1 MANTYVKIGSTVTV
15 GVLGAATIDFT
26 SISSAYTD
34 LVLKISARSNYV
46 GVVETTNLQLNG
58 VTTTTYPARYLQGD
72 GASATSATANI
83 SASFPMGVV
92 TGNTATASTFGS
104 VDIYIPNYTDSSNQQ
119 SLSADSVSENN
130 ATTSYARLTAAL
142 WQNNAAI
149 TSISIFPYLG
159 TSWQQY
165 TTASLYGIKNS

>member
-1 MANTYVKIGSTVTV
+1 MANTYVKLGTATV
-15 GVLGAATIDFT
+15 GVLGAASMDFT
-26 SISSAYTD
+26 SITSAYTD

-46 GVVETTNLQLNG
+46 GVVETTNLQFNG
-58 VTTTTYPARYLQGD
+58 VTTMTYPARYLQGD
-72 GASATSATANI
+72 GASVSSATANV

-92 TGNTATASTFGS
+92 SGNTASASAFGS

-119 SLSADSVSENN
+119 SLSGDSVSENN
-130 ATTSYARLTAAL
+130 ATTSYARLTAGL

-159 TSWQQY
+159 TLWQQY
-165 TTASLYGIKNS
+165 TTATLYGIKNS

>member
-1 MANTYVKIGSTVTV
+1 MATYIQIGSTVTV
-15 GVLGAATIDFT
+15 GGAGAASIDFT
-26 SISSAYTD
+26 SIPATYTD
-34 LVLKISARSNYV
+34 LVLKISARSNYA
-46 GVVETTNLQLNG
+46 GVVETTNLQFNG
-58 VTTTTYPARYLQGD
+58 VTTMTYPARYLQGD
-72 GASATSATANI
+72 GASATSATANVL
-83 SASFPMGVV
+83 ASFPMGVV

-130 ATTSYARLTAAL
+130 ATTSYARLSAGL

-159 TSWQQY
+159 TSWQEH